1 MKLAFPFAPARAQI
15 IRISI
20 VVRYVVVFRAVPCG
34 MYWGDIERTGPD
46 RTKASVKFYLN
57 LINTFRHTQTH
68 MHTLSVSITQNVRLF
83 IWFTVMIIL
92 SLMSYHCCCRAR
104 TGSFSLSL
112 ECACASVCV
121 CVWMLYASARTSQHK
136 TALQFSVVS
145 WILKRQQSDWLY
157 ENETRNVTC
166 TVKEDYG
173 CRQSAFAIVEE
184 FYTTKTTLFSNHAIH
199 TRSGP
204 IFHFLCRFMQN
215 QRIGRRIIF
224 LCWCIPKCSDW
235 SDQQPT
241 WVRKI

>member
-1 MKLAFPFAPARAQI
+1 MCAF
-15 IRISI
+15 S
-20 VVRYVVVFRAVPCG
+20 Y
-34 MYWGDIERTGPD
+34 D
-46 RTKASVKFYLN
+46 S
-57 LINTFRHTQTH
+57 
-68 MHTLSVSITQNVRLF
+68 LS
-83 IWFTVMIIL
+83 W
-92 SLMSYHCCCRAR
+92 
-104 TGSFSLSL
+104 SFSRSCHITAAAVRALAPSL
-112 ECACASVCV
+112 CHWSVRVRVCV

-204 IFHFLCRFMQN
+204 IFHFLCRFMQT